1 LLFGGHL
8 KMAIKVRGG
17 VMSINGPANTVAAIE
32 VDMRDL
38 LRAKKARHSDPSKE
52 PGSDYSYLVSQM
64 SGQSVY
70 EIDHLIEGL
79 QGVREK
85 LNGDGDR
92 LHREILQYTA
102 FSQSIIELTKI
113 VSDGMAFVNKS
124 VTAVATPKN
133 VA

>member
-1 LLFGGHL
+1 
-8 KMAIKVRGG
+8 
-17 VMSINGPANTVAAIE
+17 MSINGPANTVAAIE
-32 VDMRDL
+32 IDMRDL

-52 PGSDYSYLVSQM
+52 PGNDYSSLVSQM
-64 SGQSVY
+64 SGQSVH

-85 LNGDGDR
+85 LNNDGDR
-92 LHREILQYTA
+92 LYRDIVQYTA
-102 FSQSIIELTKI
+102 FSQSILELTKI

-124 VTAVATPKN
+124 GTAVATPKD